1 MVGSLFFKL
10 KHIWGVDIFGG
21 STFFGGPTEYNIL
34 RYGVLKYDK
43 GNLKQI
49 VFKLLNTLLYTS
61 VFSFPT
67 SMGTGATI

>member
-1 MVGSLFFKL
+1 MTPRYQE
-10 KHIWGVDIFGG
+10 HILENTFWG
-21 STFFGGPTEYNIL
+21 TTEYKIL

-49 VFKLLNTLLYTS
+49 GFKLLNNLLYTS